1 MWWTACSFTD
11 NKPCEFTHLLH
22 ERQGL
27 RYSHSTMSFTNW
39 ARTDVDVKVSHCGIC
54 HSDVH
59 LIDNDW
65 GISHYPLVPGHEIVG
80 TVAAT
85 GEAVEQLNIGER
97 VGVGWQSGSCLR
109 CEWCLNGY
117 ENLCRSK
124 VLTCVRRHGGFADF
138 VRTDSRFTF
147 SIPESLGSAGAA
159 PLLCAGVT
167 VYAPMRRYGVRP
179 HHHVGVIGI
188 GGLGHLA
195 LQFAH
200 AMGCEVTAFSTNPE
214 KKDDAAAFGA
224 DHFVMSRDP
233 SQMRNAAQ
241 TLDFILS
248 TATAPL
254 PWTAYV
260 EALRPNGTL
269 TIVSRLSSEAE
280 AGVVKRTCFASRCRP
295 KIDRR
300 ERNRRESGHAR
311 DAHVCRTSRHRRK
324 NRGILL
330 CRHKQRCAT
339 CAQQRR
345 TLSSRVRDLTY
356 PKVLIE
362 TRRLPRSK
370 MKLNKFNALVA
381 VTEICKNFRRIP
393 AARVL
398 VESERRI

>member
-1 MWWTACSFTD
+1 MQIRAFAAQAPGAELEPFD
-11 NKPCEFTHLLH
+11 YELKKLGP
-22 ERQGL
+22 
-27 RYSHSTMSFTNW
+27 Y
-39 ARTDVDVKVSHCGIC
+39 DVDVKVSHCGIC

-65 GISHYPLVPGHEIVG
+65 GISHYPLVPGHEIIG

-85 GEAVEQLNIGER
+85 GEEVEQLSIGER

-117 ENLCRSK
+117 ENLCQSK

-138 VRTDSRFTF
+138 VRTDSRFAF

-167 VYAPMRRYGVRP
+167 VYAPLRRYGVRP
-179 HHHVGVIGI
+179 HHHVGVVGI
-188 GGLGHLA
+188 GGLGHVA

-233 SQMRNAAQ
+233 SQMRNAAR
-241 TLDFILS
+241 TVDFILAA
-248 TATAPL
+248 ATTPL

-280 AGVVKRTCFASRCRP
+280 AGVVSAPASLLVAGQKSIAGSVTGGRAVTQEMLVFA
-295 KIDRR
+295 
-300 ERNRRESGHAR
+300 AR
-311 DAHVCRTSRHRRK
+311 HDIVAKTEVFSYADI
-324 NRGILL
+324 NS
-330 CRHKQRCAT
+330 AVE
-339 CAQQRR
+339 
-345 TLSSRVRDLTY
+345 RVRSNAAHY
-356 PKVLIE
+356 RVVLE
-362 TRRLPRSK
+362 T
-370 MKLNKFNALVA
+370 
-381 VTEICKNFRRIP
+381 
-393 AARVL
+393 
-398 VESERRI
+398 

>member
-1 MWWTACSFTD
+1 
-11 NKPCEFTHLLH
+11 
-22 ERQGL
+22 
-27 RYSHSTMSFTNW
+27 
-39 ARTDVDVKVSHCGIC
+39 
-54 HSDVH
+54 
-59 LIDNDW
+59 
-65 GISHYPLVPGHEIVG
+65 
-80 TVAAT
+80 
-85 GEAVEQLNIGER
+85 
-97 VGVGWQSGSCLR
+97 LR

-179 HHHVGVIGI
+179 HHHVGVVGI

-233 SQMRNAAQ
+233 SQMRNAAR

-269 TIVSRLSSEAE
+269 TSVSRLSSEAE
-280 AGVVKRTCFASRCRP
+280 AGVVSAPASLLVAGQKSIAGSVTGGRAVTQEMLMFA
-295 KIDRR
+295 
-300 ERNRRESGHAR
+300 AR
-311 DAHVCRTSRHRRK
+311 HDIAAKTEVFSFADI
-324 NRGILL
+324 NSAV
-330 CRHKQRCAT
+330 Q
-339 CAQQRR
+339 
-345 TLSSRVRDLTY
+345 RVR
-356 PKVLIE
+356 
-362 TRRLPRSK
+362 
-370 MKLNKFNALVA
+370 NN
-381 VTEICKNFRRIP
+381 
-393 AARVL
+393 AARYRVVL
-398 VESERRI
+398 ET